1 MMMMMMMMKIR
12 SKVIYR
18 LVILVKVNSTIFSI
32 VKVIY
37 LVRYIFLDISKGEKR
52 KRDVDNESENA
63 RETNNDNDSSP
74 PRKI

>member
-1 MMMMMMMMKIR
+1 MMMMMMKIR